1 MNFKALVKQVAAEDN
16 TTPEHVYREMQR
28 AIEDAFH
35 HRFDTA
41 ESLTLWRELGF
52 SQKCPTP
59 EQFIG
64 KLAMELRGEIGIFH

>member
-41 ESLTLWRELGF
+41 NR
-52 SQKCPTP
+52 
-59 EQFIG
+59 
-64 KLAMELRGEIGIFH
+64 